1 MRNHILLLSAAIILG
16 ACADDQHA
24 TAPASTR
31 SGAASFSAASDVPP
45 GPGTSAKPID
55 QIGWTKAVTVASTPL
70 VVAPGAS
77 GFITATCPA
86 GTTAVGGGFNI
97 DVNGGPA
104 PIVYL
109 NNPSVTGTGWNAG
122 VRNLN
127 AAGGYW
133 VTITSLAR
141 CAS

>member
-1 MRNHILLLSAAIILG
+1 MRNNILLLSAAILLG

-31 SGAASFSAASDVPP
+31 SGAASRSTAPDFPP
-45 GPGTSAKPID
+45 GPGTAAKPTD
-55 QIGWTKAVTVASTPL
+55 QVGWTKAVTVASTPL
-70 VVAPGAS
+70 AVAPGAS
-77 GFITATCPA
+77 GFISANCPA
-86 GTTAVGGGFNI
+86 GTTLVGGGFTI

-109 NNPSVTGTGWNAG
+109 NNPGVTGTGWNAG

-127 AAGGYW
+127 AAGGYY
-133 VTITSLAR
+133 VSITSVAR